1 VKKILSRE
9 VTHSDITA
17 ALNRIAD
24 VADPDDV
31 QLIRA
36 ELAFLQRILDAGD
49 DEDVDFRPWSLA
61 GASQIVGVT
70 SGTFP
75 RFELTGEAG

>member
-1 VKKILSRE
+1 MSVILSKR
-9 VTHSDITA
+9 VTEEDVTA

-31 QLIRA
+31 NAVRA
-36 ELAFLQRILDAGD
+36 ELARLRLVLDAGA
-49 DEDVDFRPWSLA
+49 DEDVDFRPWSA

>member
-1 VKKILSRE
+1 MKKILSRE
-9 VTHSDITA
+9 VTPADVTA
-17 ALNRIAD
+17 ALDRIAA

-31 QLIRA
+31 NAVRA
-36 ELAFLQRILDAGD
+36 ELARLRLVLDAGA

-75 RFELTGEAG
+75 TFAMTGESG